1 MNVNANV
8 FVPGGSAR
16 PQPSPPTQSTSN
28 VKKPRRPAQK
38 TRNPRPLQRAQHEP
52 RSSHIIENVTQDLE
66 AVDLSGSKEKK
77 GKVSLN
83 HLLGFSFPERQT
95 PSSPSPRRQKTTYQP
110 FNKEKFVN
118 ANFRFVVKASSDYQI
133 YLADPDMILDW
144 QSIEQ
149 VVITDTTPS
158 CPICLSSPVTAAR
171 ITKCGHVFCLPCVLH
186 YFASRE
192 NTRKQW
198 HKCPIC
204 WDAMYLKDLKNVKSL
219 IPRAVLSKTISG
231 IQQGDTVQLSL
242 LLRPGPSPL
251 ALPVSDTW
259 PISESLQRQATV
271 LPWDTT
277 PQALAFSRLILASP
291 DYLLAMYE
299 QDKHELEV
307 AKQDTIG
314 WGDDVKYIEEAIEEV
329 VARQREARAYGTNGV
344 RLLEQT
350 SALVWNNNSY
360 SSDNNNYNNNNNNNG
375 QYRQAKDKGVSTSS
389 LTDYYFFQADD
400 GQHVYLHPL
409 DVRVLKHSYREYE
422 HFPKHIEVVAT
433 GIEETTMTEDL
444 RKRCKHL
451 SHLPL
456 GCDVTFLEVDL
467 KRLVPKE
474 SLDAFEH
481 ELTTRAKKRKDR
493 VRREEKDL
501 KIAEAKQ
508 KKQAQSS
515 RQENQQL
522 IDNDPFF
529 KINQPMSVEENEA
542 MLAQAIA
549 QSAQESSRGPKTVW
563 GTNAVAQE
571 EEQASNE
578 WSEHIKVTV
587 KSKKKRGK
595 K

>member
-8 FVPGGSAR
+8 FVPGGSSG
-16 PQPSPPTQSTSN
+16 PPTSPPAQSTAN
-28 VKKPRRPAQK
+28 VKKNRRPAQK
-38 TRNPRPLQRAQHEP
+38 SRNPRPLQRTQPES
-52 RSSHIIENVTQDLE
+52 RSSHNIDNITQDLE

-95 PSSPSPRRQKTTYQP
+95 PNSPSPRRQKTTYQP
-110 FNKEKFVN
+110 FNKERFVN
-118 ANFRFVVKASSDYQI
+118 ANFRFVVRASSDYQV

-149 VVITDTTPS
+149 VVITATIPS

-171 ITKCGHVFCLPCVLH
+171 ITKCGHIFCLPCVLH
-186 YFASRE
+186 YFALRE

-204 WDAMYLKDLKNVKSL
+204 WDAMYLKDLKNVRSL
-219 IPRAVLSKTISG
+219 IPRAVLSKTTAG
-231 IQQGDTVQLSL
+231 VQQGDTVQLSL

-251 ALPVSDTW
+251 ALPISDTW
-259 PISESLQRQATV
+259 PISESLKRQATV

-277 PQALAFSRLILASP
+277 PSALAFSRLVLASP

-299 QDKHELEV
+299 QDIHELEM
-307 AKQDTIG
+307 AQQDAVG
-314 WGDDVKYIEEAIEEV
+314 WGDDTKYIEEAIDEAV
-329 VARQREARAYGTNGV
+329 LMQRGARGYGTNGV

-350 SALVWNNNSY
+350 SALVWNN
-360 SSDNNNYNNNNNNNG
+360 DNKLHG
-375 QYRQAKDKGVSTSS
+375 QAKDKAVSTSS

-409 DVRVLKHSYREYE
+409 DVKVLKHAYGDYDR
-422 HFPKHIEVVAT
+422 FPKHIEVVAT
-433 GIEETTMTEDL
+433 GIEETTMTEEL
-444 RKRCKHL
+444 RKRYKHL

-467 KRLVPKE
+467 KRLVPKD

-481 ELTTRAKKRKDR
+481 ELTARAKKRKDR

-522 IDNDPFF
+522 IENDPFF
-529 KINQPMSVEENEA
+529 QMNQPMSVEENEA

-549 QSAQESSRGPKTVW
+549 QSAQESRGPKTVW
-563 GTNAVAQE
+563 GTRAVVPE
-571 EEQASNE
+571 EEQVANE
-578 WSEHIKVTV
+578 WSEHITVTV
-587 KSKKKRGK
+587 KQKKKRGK